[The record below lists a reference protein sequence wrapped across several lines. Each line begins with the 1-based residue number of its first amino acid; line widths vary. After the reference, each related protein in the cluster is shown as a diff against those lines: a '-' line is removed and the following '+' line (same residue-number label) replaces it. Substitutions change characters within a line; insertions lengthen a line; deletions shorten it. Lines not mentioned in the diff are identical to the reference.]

1 MKKQYLII
9 AITAFSFFARIT
21 NVQAQ
26 DTTLSFGKY
35 LTETPWL
42 VNVGVDIIDNNQE
55 HNPFKINNHGGR
67 YHGNSPAY
75 NTPAKFAI
83 EKDIY
88 GFRHWKH
95 TKGFSLVIALTSTSL
110 RPHNFA
116 SLDGYLKYD
125 LNTLIGDTKFFDPFL
140 FGGLGIS
147 YMDYDGSTSYNGTG
161 PTANRDPKAA
171 NQGKDVFLTID
182 GGLGF
187 NLWIFPNVALNFQT
201 AAKFGKLAKA
211 WEGTNYY
218 QNSIGLVFKISRCNE
233 TKVAPVA
240 PCTYKRSKEAED
252 ALIHLREHINK

>member
-26 DTTLSFGKY
+26 DTTMSFGKY
-35 LTETPWL
+35 LTQTSWL
-42 VNVGVDIIDNNQE
+42 VTVGADFVDNSQD
-55 HNPFKINNHGGR
+55 HNPFKIYNHGGST
-67 YHGNSPAY
+67 HGGSPAF

-95 TKGFSLVIALTSTSL
+95 TKGFSIVLALTSTSL

-116 SLDGYLKYD
+116 ALDGYLKYD

-140 FGGLGIS
+140 LGGLGLN
-147 YMDYDGSTSYNGTG
+147 YMDYAGNNG
-161 PTANRDPKAA
+161 PFANGDKNTYR
-171 NQGKDVFLTID
+171 QGKDVFITID

-187 NLWIFPNVALNFQT
+187 NLWIFPNVAINLQSV
-201 AAKFGKLAKA
+201 AKWGKLAKS
-211 WEGTNYY
+211 WEGTNYF
-218 QNSIGLVFKISRCNE
+218 QNSVGLVFKIGRCNE
-233 TKVAPVA
+233 TKVEPVVA
-240 PCTYKRSKEAED
+240 CPYKRSKEAED